1 MPELPGLKAA
11 SSVEPWMRGPI
22 EGVDPL
28 LAPLIYCFQQAREDI
43 TKFAADLTAEQLWTR
58 PHGFGSAGFHIR
70 HAGGAADRL
79 CTYLEGQML
88 TEQQLQFLKNEMAEG
103 ATFEELFA
111 ELDQHLARVEKVVR
125 QVDVSTFREP
135 RGIGRKQLP
144 TTVIG
149 LIVHICEHTQRHV
162 GQAISAAKLARV
174 TV

>member
-1 MPELPGLKAA
+1 MAELP
-11 SSVEPWMRGPI
+11 EPWMRGPI

-28 LAPLIYCFQQAREDI
+28 LAPLVYCFQHAREDI
-43 TKFAADLTAEQLWTR
+43 TKFAGDLTVEQLWAR

-79 CTYLEGQML
+79 GTYLEGQML
-88 TEQQLQFLKNEMAEG
+88 TEEQLQFLKNEMAEG

-111 ELDQHLARVEKVVR
+111 ELDQHLKRVEGVVKN
-125 QVDVSTFREP
+125 VDVSTLREP

-162 GQAISAAKLARV
+162 GQAISAAKLARAV
-174 TV
+174 